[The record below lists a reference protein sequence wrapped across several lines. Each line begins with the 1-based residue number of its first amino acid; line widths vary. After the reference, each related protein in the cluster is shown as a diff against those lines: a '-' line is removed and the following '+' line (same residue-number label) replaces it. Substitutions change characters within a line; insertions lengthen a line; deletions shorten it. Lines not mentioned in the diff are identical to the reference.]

1 MYPAL
6 IFYRVKILGL
16 KLHVRNIRPLD
27 RQPFKC
33 QISPMKILL
42 IYPYFLET
50 RVHTAEDVRAV
61 PLGVYYVASVL
72 KENQY
77 DVEILN
83 WYNINTRPHRIREV
97 LTREKPDVIG
107 FSILHAN
114 RWGGIEIAKVAKQI
128 DPRVTIVFGGIGA
141 TFLWNHLLTHF
152 HEVDYVVI
160 GEGEH
165 TFFNLIKYLESDR
178 SQAIETIRG
187 IALRQDGQVIRS
199 PKTEAIDCL
208 DDLPVPAKYFSY
220 QHLSLTRGCTG
231 NCNFCGSPRFWGNN
245 VRFHSV
251 DYFVDQIERLYRKG
265 SRFFYFSDDTF
276 TVSKKRVIDICKKI
290 IEKELDITWNS
301 VSRVDYVNAEILY
314 WMRKAGCI
322 QISYGVESGSAKI
335 RNFLQKKFTNAK
347 IRNAFA
353 LTQSYGIMARAYFIY
368 GCPQESRQTIDE
380 TIALMEDIKPLSVI
394 FYILDIFPGTRLYE
408 DFKHRLGVS
417 DDIWLNRAED
427 IMYFETDPELTRE
440 MILDFGQ
447 KLRSTFYEKLPG
459 FVEALQLIDKEDL
472 YPLHASFCSRLAMT
486 FDHGDYSR
494 IDAVKHKKGIAEKLY
509 RRSLTYFPDARAYLG
524 LGILCQKRGA
534 YRESGHILTR
544 GLTHHPEDPQL
555 NICMG
560 VCLMNLGEYEQA
572 LSHFLGF
579 QDVKEAVHFT
589 AECYKALGRENP
601 MVAFEPL
608 QNKV

>member
-1 MYPAL
+1 
-6 IFYRVKILGL
+6 
-16 KLHVRNIRPLD
+16 
-27 RQPFKC
+27 
-33 QISPMKILL
+33 MKILL

-165 TFFNLIKYLESDR
+165 TFLNLIKYLESDR

-187 IALRQDGQVIRS
+187 IAWRQDGQVIRS
-199 PKTEAIDCL
+199 RETEAIDCL

-231 NCNFCGSPRFWGNN
+231 KCNFCGSPRFWGNN

-290 IEKELDITWNS
+290 IEKELDITWNA

-427 IMYFETDPELTRE
+427 IMYFETDPDLTRE

-447 KLRSTFYEKLPG
+447 KLRSAFYEKLPG

-494 IDAVKHKKGIAEKLY
+494 IDALKHKKGIAEKLY
-509 RRSLTYFPDARAYLG
+509 RRSLTYFPDTRAYLG
-524 LGILCQKRGA
+524 LGILYQKRRA

-579 QDVKEAVHFT
+579 QDVKEAVHFA
-589 AECYKALGRENP
+589 AECYKALGREIP
-601 MVAFEPL
+601 KVAFEPI

>member
-1 MYPAL
+1 MSGISEPLTYS
-6 IFYRVKILGL
+6 RSNVK
-16 KLHVRNIRPLD
+16 
-27 RQPFKC
+27 F
-33 QISPMKILL
+33 SPMKILL

-165 TFFNLIKYLESDR
+165 TFLNLIKYLESDR

-187 IALRQDGQVIRS
+187 IAWRQDGQVIRS
-199 PKTEAIDCL
+199 PETEAIDCL

-231 NCNFCGSPRFWGNN
+231 KCNFCGSPRFWGNK

-290 IEKELDITWNS
+290 IEKELDITWNA

-427 IMYFETDPELTRE
+427 IMYFETDPDLTRE

-447 KLRSTFYEKLPG
+447 KLRSAFYEKLPG

-494 IDAVKHKKGIAEKLY
+494 IDALKHKKGIAEKLY

-524 LGILCQKRGA
+524 LGILCQKRRA

-579 QDVKEAVHFT
+579 QDVKEAVHFA
-589 AECYKALGRENP
+589 AECYKALGREIP
-601 MVAFEPL
+601 KVAFEPI

>member
-1 MYPAL
+1 
-6 IFYRVKILGL
+6 
-16 KLHVRNIRPLD
+16 
-27 RQPFKC
+27 
-33 QISPMKILL
+33 MKILL

-231 NCNFCGSPRFWGNN
+231 KCNFCGSPRFWGNN

-290 IEKELDITWNS
+290 IEKELDITWNA

-447 KLRSTFYEKLPG
+447 KLRSAFYEKLPG